1 MTSCSKSAR
10 NSCSAAPPVSSQIG
24 SIVLDK
30 LRQGNG
36 KVYLSNMLTVSWM
49 RSKSKDTDSLN
60 SETLGVEKNGM
71 ADGVMDLKSGRPN
84 GCNS

>member
-1 MTSCSKSAR
+1 M
-10 NSCSAAPPVSSQIG
+10 QIG
-24 SIVLDK
+24 SIILDK

-36 KVYLSNMLTVSWM
+36 KVYLSSMLTVSWM
-49 RSKSKDTDSLN
+49 RSKSKDTDSLD

-71 ADGVMDLKSGRPN
+71 ADGVMDLKSGLPN